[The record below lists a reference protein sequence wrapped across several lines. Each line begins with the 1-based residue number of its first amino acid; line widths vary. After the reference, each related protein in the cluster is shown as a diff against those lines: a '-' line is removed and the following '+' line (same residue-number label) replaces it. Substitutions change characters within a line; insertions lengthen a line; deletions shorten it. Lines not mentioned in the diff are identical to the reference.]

1 MHNASMVALQV
12 RNVPEEVHAALVEA
26 ARRRGQSMQAYVLD
40 VLAAEAQWQS
50 NVAILD
56 SVRDGLAE
64 SPPLPAD
71 SDEPWSLRV
80 IREEREARDDVLEQR
95 TRRDRY

>member
-12 RNVPEEVHAALVEA
+12 RNVPDEIHAALVEA

-40 VLAAEAQWQS
+40 VLATEAQWQS
-50 NVAILD
+50 NVALVESMRD
-56 SVRDGLAE
+56 MATGLPSLSDEGDEPLSVRI
-64 SPPLPAD
+64 
-71 SDEPWSLRV
+71 

-95 TRRDRY
+95 IRRDRS